1 MCFFINAILKNKF
14 CKYRQVFDETLLG
27 LFLSRMRVLPFTTSL
42 KLKEL
47 NYFESKD
54 ILEQVIESVS
64 KNPIL
69 FLNSV

>member
-1 MCFFINAILKNKF
+1 
-14 CKYRQVFDETLLG
+14 
-27 LFLSRMRVLPFTTSL
+27 MRVLPFTTSL